1 MNKHRHKKTR
11 RCAHCGQPFIVNPRV
26 GKRHRF
32 CTKPA
37 CAEVSHYVAN
47 KRWLRRNGGKAF
59 HRGDEAIKRVHNW
72 RETHPRYWKRTHQKK
87 RGRHTA
93 FKITKALAAAL
104 RYVALQDTIDTRLA
118 LEIGIISRLSG
129 SALQDTIAK
138 EIGRLTIRGYA
149 ILRGQSIR
157 RSK

>member
-11 RCAHCGQPFIVNPRV
+11 CCAHCGQPFIVNPRI

-59 HRGDEAIKRVHNW
+59 HRGDEAINRVHNW
-72 RETHPRYWKRTHQKK
+72 RETHPRYWKRTRQTK
-87 RGRHTA
+87 RGRHTY
-93 FKITKALAAAL
+93 FMITKPDRTSAGDDAIWRHAM
-104 RYVALQDTIDTRLA
+104 TP
-118 LEIGIISRLSG
+118 IGITPFGVIP
-129 SALQDTIAK
+129 
-138 EIGRLTIRGYA
+138 
-149 ILRGQSIR
+149 
-157 RSK
+157 SKVCNRWPASLAD